1 MPGNYPRGPA
11 RSRSPYAPWRA
22 TLTGPM
28 LTGMGP
34 TVMNRLHAL
43 LVWALWGVVVALV
56 AVIALGLVANVL

>member
-1 MPGNYPRGPA
+1 M
-11 RSRSPYAPWRA
+11 
-22 TLTGPM
+22 
-28 LTGMGP
+28 TGMGP